1 MIELTICFSAI
12 IGNAFAIQQYLQ
24 IEKHMNYK
32 DDEFLQDWDDNAET
46 NESSIQ
52 DTSNNDTANAYRVES
67 GDEITE
73 DDLKRNFL
81 FGDAET
87 NPVTEGQP
95 MGGHAFGKSNIT
107 PSGDDKNNPSQ
118 NAGYS
123 NAYFARTEPAQE
135 HPENS
140 NFTPDGNNQHQE
152 GTADNDGQYQN
163 AEPGPVDITDK
174 ERLGLDDE
182 FENRRDIEPK

>member
-1 MIELTICFSAI
+1 
-12 IGNAFAIQQYLQ
+12 
-24 IEKHMNYK
+24 MN
-32 DDEFLQDWDDNAET
+32 DENNEFLQDRDDRAESDKINMQNNAG
-46 NESSIQ
+46 
-52 DTSNNDTANAYRVES
+52 NDTANAYRVDDN
-67 GDEITE
+67 DEVTE
-73 DDLKRNFL
+73 DNLRRNLL

-87 NPVTEGQP
+87 NEVREGQP
-95 MGGHAFGKSNIT
+95 MGGHGFGKSNIT

-123 NAYFARTEPAQE
+123 NAYFARTEPSEE

-140 NFTPDGNNQHQE
+140 NFTPDGENIHQE

-163 AEPGPVDITDK
+163 AEPGPVDITDR